1 MSFTSI
7 RVYDWMQLGA
17 AERRELLRR
26 PAQRDQDETMAGARA
41 IVDQVRH
48 EGDRAL
54 QRLTEQH
61 DRVRLE
67 ALQVTESEF
76 LEAETALSPNEKH
89 AIEKAIETV
98 GRFHEAQ
105 ALPPLRV
112 ETAPGVV
119 CERRSVPLQA
129 IGMYVPAG
137 TAPLPSSALMIG
149 VPARI
154 AGCPTRVLCSPPR
167 RDGRADPAVL
177 YTARACGVTHV
188 FKVGGAQAV
197 AAMAYGT
204 STIPKVDKIFGP
216 GNAWVTAAKL
226 IVAMDPD
233 GAAYDMPA
241 GPSEVLVV
249 ADHKAHP
256 EFVASDLLAQA
267 EHSVDA
273 QVLLVTTSRELA
285 HSVGRE
291 VERQLAHLSRNQII
305 RASLE
310 SSRLITV
317 DTLDT
322 AMDVS
327 NAYAPEHLIIE
338 TENPRSL
345 LPKVLHAGS
354 VFLGAW
360 TPESMGD
367 YCSGTNHVLPT
378 YGYARAFAGLSL
390 ADFTRQMTVQE
401 LTPEGIV
408 GLGPVA
414 QTLAMLEGL
423 DAHANAVTVRLAR
436 LPRDEE

>member
-1 MSFTSI
+1 MTSSSI
-7 RVYDWMQLGA
+7 RIYDWMQLDA
-17 AERRELLRR
+17 RERRDLLRR
-26 PAQRDQDETMAGARA
+26 PAQRDQEETLAGVRA
-41 IVDQVRH
+41 IVEQVRRD
-48 EGDRAL
+48 GDAALRA
-54 QRLTEQH
+54 LTEQH
-61 DRVRLE
+61 DRVRLDAFEVTDQEFRE
-67 ALQVTESEF
+67 AD
-76 LEAETALSPNEKH
+76 TALSQNEKR

-105 ALPPLRV
+105 ILPPLRV

-119 CERRSVPLQA
+119 CERRSVALQSV
-129 IGMYVPAG
+129 GMYVPAG

-154 AGCPTRVLCSPPR
+154 AGCPARVLCSPPR

-188 FKVGGAQAV
+188 FKLGGAQAI

-204 STIPKVDKIFGP
+204 GTVPKVDKIFGP

-226 IVAMDPD
+226 LVAMDPD

-285 HSVGRE
+285 HAVSRE
-291 VERQLAHLSRNQII
+291 VERQLSHLSRHQII
-305 RASLE
+305 RASLD
-310 SSRLITV
+310 SSRIVTV
-317 DTLDT
+317 DSLDT
-322 AMDVS
+322 AMEVA

-338 TENPRSL
+338 TEHPRQL

-390 ADFTRQMTVQE
+390 ADFTRQITVQE
-401 LTPEGIV
+401 LTPDGIA

-423 DAHANAVTVRLAR
+423 DAHANAVSVRLAR
-436 LPRDEE
+436 LPREEE

>member
-1 MSFTSI
+1 MSSASI
-7 RVYDWMQLGA
+7 RMYDWMQLGA

-41 IVDQVRH
+41 IVDQVRR
-48 EGDRAL
+48 EGDKAL

-61 DRVRLE
+61 DRVRLD
-67 ALQVTESEF
+67 ALQVTEAEF
-76 LEAETALSPNEKH
+76 REAETALSPNEKR
-89 AIEKAIETV
+89 AIERAIETV
-98 GRFHEAQ
+98 GIFHEAQ
-105 ALPPLRV
+105 VLPPLRV

-129 IGMYVPAG
+129 VGMYVPAG

-154 AGCPTRVLCSPPR
+154 AGCPVRVLCSPPR

-204 STIPKVDKIFGP
+204 ASVPKVDKVFGP

-249 ADHKAHP
+249 ADHRAHP

-285 HSVGRE
+285 HSVSRE
-291 VERQLAHLSRNQII
+291 VEHQLARLSRHQII
-305 RASLE
+305 RSSLE

-338 TENPRSL
+338 TEHPREL

-401 LTPEGIV
+401 LTPEGIA

-436 LPRDEE
+436 LPREEE

>member
-1 MSFTSI
+1 MSHAPI
-7 RVYDWMQLGA
+7 RIHDWLRLDAHRQ
-17 AERRELLRR
+17 RELLRR
-26 PAQRDQDETMAGARA
+26 PAQRDQEETMAGART
-41 IVDQVRH
+41 IVQQVRRG
-48 EGDRAL
+48 GDAAL
-54 QRLTEQH
+54 RQLTEQH
-61 DRVRLE
+61 DRVRLD
-67 ALQVTESEF
+67 ALQVTEREF
-76 LEAETALSPNEKH
+76 GEASTALSPNEKK
-89 AIEKAIETV
+89 AIERAIETV
-98 GRFHEAQ
+98 GMFHRAQ
-105 ALPPLRV
+105 AAPPLRV

-119 CERRSVPLQA
+119 CERRSVPIQA
-129 IGMYVPAG
+129 VGMYVPAG

-149 VPARI
+149 VPASI

-188 FKVGGAQAV
+188 FKAGGAQAV

-204 STIPKVDKIFGP
+204 ETVPKVDKIFGP

-226 IVAMDPD
+226 VVAADPD

-249 ADHKAHP
+249 ADHSAHP
-256 EFVASDLLAQA
+256 EFVAADLLAQA
-267 EHSVDA
+267 EHSADA

-285 HSVGRE
+285 HEVNRE
-291 VERQLAHLSRNQII
+291 VERQLARLSRTQII
-305 RASLE
+305 REALDG
-310 SSRLITV
+310 SRILVV
-317 DTLDT
+317 DTLET
-322 AMDVS
+322 AMKVS

-338 TENPRSL
+338 TERPREL
-345 LPKVLHAGS
+345 LPNVLHAGS

-378 YGYARAFAGLSL
+378 YGFARAFAGLSL

-401 LTPEGIV
+401 LTPEGIA

-423 DAHANAVTVRLAR
+423 DAHANAVSVRLDR
-436 LPRDEE
+436 LPREPV

>member
-1 MSFTSI
+1 MSAPLLTMHEWG
-7 RVYDWMQLGA
+7 RLPA
-17 AERRELLRR
+17 AARREVLRR
-26 PAQRDQDETMAGARA
+26 PAQRDQDETMASARA
-41 IVDQVRH
+41 IVERVRRD
-48 EGDRAL
+48 GDRAL
-54 QRLTEQH
+54 KSLTAEY
-61 DRVRLE
+61 DRVQLE
-67 ALQVTESEF
+67 QLRVSESEF
-76 LEAETALSPNEKH
+76 DDAATALSANEKR
-89 AIEKAIETV
+89 AIERAIETV
-98 GRFHEAQ
+98 HRFHEAQ
-105 ALPPLRV
+105 LLAPLRV

-119 CERRSVPLQA
+119 CERLSVPLDA

-149 VPARI
+149 VPAAI

-167 RDGRADPAVL
+167 RDGRADPGVL
-177 YTARACGVTHV
+177 YVARACGVTHV
-188 FKVGGAQAV
+188 LKCGGAQAI

-204 STIPKVDKIFGP
+204 ETVPKVDKIFGP

-226 IVAMDPD
+226 LVAMDPD

-256 EFVASDLLAQA
+256 DFVASDLLAQA

-285 HSVGRE
+285 HAVNRA
-291 VERQLAHLSRNQII
+291 VESQLARLTRTAII
-305 RASLE
+305 RESLT
-310 SSRLITV
+310 SSRIILV
-317 DTLDT
+317 DDLET
-322 AMDVS
+322 ALEVA

-338 TENPRSL
+338 TERPREW
-345 LPKVLHAGS
+345 LPRVRHAGS

-378 YGYARAFAGLSL
+378 YGFARSFSGLGL
-390 ADFTRQMTVQE
+390 TDFMRQMTVQE
-401 LTPEGIV
+401 LSPDGIA

-423 DAHANAVTVRLAR
+423 DAHANAVTVRLEH
-436 LPRDEE
+436 LPREPE

>member
-1 MSFTSI
+1 MSSPSI

-48 EGDRAL
+48 EGDKAL
-54 QRLTEQH
+54 RRLTEQH
-61 DRVRLE
+61 DRVRLD

-76 LEAETALSPNEKH
+76 REAETALSPNEKR

-129 IGMYVPAG
+129 VGMYVPAG

-204 STIPKVDKIFGP
+204 STVPKVDKIFGP

-305 RASLE
+305 RASLD

-338 TENPRSL
+338 TEHPRSL

-401 LTPEGIV
+401 LTPEGIA

>member
-338 TENPRSL
+338 TEHPRSL

-436 LPRDEE
+436 LPREEE

>member
-1 MSFTSI
+1 MNTLKI
-7 RVYDWMQLGA
+7 HDWSRLDA
-17 AERRELLRR
+17 AARRDLLRR

-41 IVDQVRH
+41 IVERVRRD
-48 EGDRAL
+48 GDAAL
-54 QRLTEQH
+54 LELTAEH
-61 DRVRLE
+61 DHVRLE
-67 ALQVTESEF
+67 SLRVSEHEF
-76 LEAETALSPNEKH
+76 DEAATALSANEKR
-89 AIEKAIETV
+89 AIEVAIGTV
-98 GRFHEAQ
+98 RRFHEAQ
-105 ALPPLRV
+105 RRAPVRV

-119 CERRSVPLQA
+119 CEQVEVPLEA
-129 IGMYVPAG
+129 VGMYVPAG
-137 TAPLPSSALMIG
+137 TAPLPSTAIMIG
-149 VPARI
+149 VPAQI
-154 AGCPTRVLCSPPR
+154 AGCERRVLCSPPR

-177 YTARACGVTHV
+177 VAARACGVTDV

-204 STIPKVDKIFGP
+204 RSVPKVHKIFGP

-226 IVAMDPD
+226 LVGMDAD

-273 QVLLVTTSRELA
+273 QVVLVTPSRELA
-285 HSVGRE
+285 SAVAHAVG
-291 VERQLAHLSRNQII
+291 VQLASLSRNRVI
-305 RASLE
+305 RAALENSRAILVDSLE
-310 SSRLITV
+310 
-317 DTLDT
+317 T
-322 AMDVS
+322 AIEVA

-338 TENPRSL
+338 TERPRDW
-345 LPKVLHAGS
+345 LPRIRHAGS

-378 YGYARAFAGLSL
+378 YGYARAFSGLSL
-390 ADFTRQMTVQE
+390 ADFMRRMTVQE
-401 LTPEGIV
+401 LTPEGIA

-423 DAHANAVTVRLAR
+423 DAHASAVAVRLAH
-436 LPRDEE
+436 LPREEA

>member
-1 MSFTSI
+1 MSSASI
-7 RVYDWMQLGA
+7 RMYDWMQLGA
-17 AERRELLRR
+17 AERRDLLRR

-41 IVDQVRH
+41 IVDQVRR
-48 EGDRAL
+48 EGDQAL
-54 QRLTEQH
+54 KRLTEQH
-61 DRVRLE
+61 DRVRLD
-67 ALQVTESEF
+67 ALRVTEAEF
-76 LEAETALSPNEKH
+76 REAETALSPNEKR
-89 AIEKAIETV
+89 AIERAIETV
-98 GRFHEAQ
+98 GCFHEAQ
-105 ALPPLRV
+105 VLPPLRV

-129 IGMYVPAG
+129 VGMYVPAG

-154 AGCPTRVLCSPPR
+154 AGCPVRVLCSPPR

-204 STIPKVDKIFGP
+204 ATVPKVDKVFGP

-285 HSVGRE
+285 HSVSRE
-291 VERQLAHLSRNQII
+291 VERQFARLSRNQII
-305 RASLE
+305 RSSLE

-322 AMDVS
+322 AMEVA

-338 TENPRSL
+338 TEHPRDL

-401 LTPEGIV
+401 LTPEGIA

-436 LPRDEE
+436 LPREEE

>member
-1 MSFTSI
+1 MTSAPI
-7 RVYDWMQLGA
+7 RLYDWMSLDA
-17 AERRELLRR
+17 AQRQELLRR
-26 PAQRDQDETMAGARA
+26 PAQRDQDETLEGVRR
-41 IVDQVRH
+41 IVDQVRRD
-48 EGDRAL
+48 GDLAVR
-54 QRLTEQH
+54 RLTEEH
-61 DRVRLE
+61 DHVRLE
-67 ALQVTESEF
+67 ALQVTEAEF
-76 LEAETALSPNEKH
+76 REASTALSPNEKR
-89 AIEKAIETV
+89 AIERAIETV
-98 GRFHEAQ
+98 GLFHEAQ
-105 ALPPLRV
+105 VLPPLRV

-129 IGMYVPAG
+129 VGMYVPAG

-154 AGCPTRVLCSPPR
+154 AGCPVRVLCSPPR

-188 FKVGGAQAV
+188 FKAGGAQAV

-204 STIPKVDKIFGP
+204 ATIPKVDKIFGP

-226 IVAMDPD
+226 LVAMDPD

-256 EFVASDLLAQA
+256 EFVAADLLAQA
-267 EHSVDA
+267 EHSTDA
-273 QVLLVTTSRELA
+273 QDILVTTSRELA
-285 HSVGRE
+285 QAVARE
-291 VERQLAHLSRNQII
+291 VERQLGHLSRGSII
-305 RASLE
+305 RASLD
-310 SSRLITV
+310 SSRIITV
-317 DTLDT
+317 DTLET
-322 AMDVS
+322 AMQVS

-338 TENPRSL
+338 TEHPRQL
-345 LPKVLHAGS
+345 LPEVLHAGS

-401 LTPEGIV
+401 LTPDGIA

-436 LPRDEE
+436 LPREDE